1 MAKDVTSS
9 TIWKF
14 DAVDQYEGLANVGE
28 TSDGAPIFNVPIY
41 VDWIQYESAGT
52 GGSYE
57 VRVSD
62 DGPPIHGPITL
73 GANASLQLAVG
84 GYVDG
89 VYIEAFGS
97 DGQILIK
104 TGRD

>member
-9 TIWKF
+9 SIWKF
-14 DAVDQYEGLANVGE
+14 DAADQYEGKANTGE
-28 TSDGAPIFNVPIY
+28 AVAPIFDVPVW
-41 VDWIQYESAGT
+41 VDWIQYESGAT

-84 GYVDG
+84 GYLDG

-104 TGRD
+104 TGQS